1 MRRFSCPSCGSEVFF
16 DSTHCEVCDT
26 QIGFRLETLEFRAIS
41 DPDAFACVNYAEH
54 GVCNWLAQSSGA
66 LCSACDRNA
75 VIPSL
80 KSHRN
85 ILLWAR
91 METAKRRLI
100 YGLFCAGLPV
110 GPMGDH
116 PGLSFRF
123 MEDQRTDPD
132 VLEDFIATGHVA
144 GTITVNLAEADDAV
158 RAERRQRM
166 NERYRT
172 LLGHLRH
179 EAGHYYFTVLV
190 ESDPTALAEFRALF
204 GDETQNYEAALGGY
218 YASKPSDGEW
228 ESSHVSRYASA
239 HPHEDWAETWA
250 HFLHIEEALE
260 TAAAWGLTTPAG
272 EDWLTQWMNVAV
284 VINELNR
291 SLGVDDAYPFV
302 ITPKIAAK
310 LQFIGRRV
318 APYRRQVLASA
329 AVRQTH
335 A

>member
-1 MRRFSCPSCGSEVFF
+1 MS
-16 DSTHCEVCDT
+16 DSH
-26 QIGFRLETLEFRAIS
+26 
-41 DPDAFACVNYAEH
+41 AFACVNYSEH
-54 GVCNWLAQSSGA
+54 KVCNWLAKSPGA
-66 LCSACDRNA
+66 LCPACDRNA

-80 KSHRN
+80 KSQRN
-85 ILLWAR
+85 VLLWAR

-100 YGLFCAGLPV
+100 YGLVCLGLPV
-110 GPMGDH
+110 GPTGDH

-190 ESDPTALAEFRALF
+190 APDPSALAEFRTLF
-204 GDETQNYEAALGGY
+204 GDETRDYEAALNRY
-218 YASKPSDGEW
+218 YASKPADGKW

-260 TAAAWGLTTPAG
+260 TAAVWGLTEPPG
-272 EDWLTQWMNVAV
+272 EDWLARWMSVAV
-284 VINELNR
+284 TINELNR
-291 SLGVDDAYPFV
+291 SLGADDAYPFV
-302 ITPKIAAK
+302 ITPQIAAK
-310 LQFIGRRV
+310 LEFIDRRV
-318 APYRRQVLASA
+318 SRYRRRVSASTA
-329 AVRQTH
+329 ALQTR

>member
-1 MRRFSCPSCGSEVFF
+1 MS
-16 DSTHCEVCDT
+16 DSH
-26 QIGFRLETLEFRAIS
+26 
-41 DPDAFACVNYAEH
+41 AFACVNYSEH
-54 GVCNWLAQSSGA
+54 EVCNWLAKSPGA
-66 LCSACDRNA
+66 LCPACDRNA

-80 KSHRN
+80 KSQRN
-85 ILLWAR
+85 VLLWAR

-100 YGLFCAGLPV
+100 YGLVCLGLPV
-110 GPMGDH
+110 GPTGDH

-190 ESDPTALAEFRALF
+190 ASDPPVLAEFRALF
-204 GDETQNYEAALGGY
+204 GDETRDYEAALNQY
-218 YASKPSDGEW
+218 YASKPADGQW
-228 ESSHVSRYASA
+228 ESNHVSRYASA

-260 TAAAWGLTTPAG
+260 TAAAWGLTEPVG
-272 EDWLTQWMNVAV
+272 EDWLARWMSVAV
-284 VINELNR
+284 TINELNR
-291 SLGVDDAYPFV
+291 SLGADDAYPFV
-302 ITPKIAAK
+302 ITPQIAAK
-310 LQFIGRRV
+310 LEFIDRQASRYRRRV
-318 APYRRQVLASA
+318 SASTA
-329 AVRQTH
+329 ALQTR